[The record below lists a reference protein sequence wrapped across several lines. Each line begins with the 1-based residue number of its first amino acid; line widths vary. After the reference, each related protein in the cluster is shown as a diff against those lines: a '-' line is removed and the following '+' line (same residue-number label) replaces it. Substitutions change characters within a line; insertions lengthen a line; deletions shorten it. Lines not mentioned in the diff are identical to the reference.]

1 MSIPVFQFTPPP
13 LAPWYP
19 YACSPLLYFC
29 LQIAPSVP
37 FFWIPHVRINVAFWT
52 LSLCKNLS
60 QLLSPGLR
68 TSCSHGLLL
77 LHSVQLICWPL
88 GAFTRLSPFQGGL
101 LLQAGPLLPCL
112 CCQSGGLPGSMAPCF
127 TKGQGDE
134 LPGCW
139 TQRYPWRLVIC
150 ATVLSC
156 TSCLESCPR
165 SVLCKEKPVY
175 LSVVFDSPCLL
186 SWALLC
192 SSRCTGSCWGS
203 ADHPSHHMAP
213 CVPPHL
219 IFSCSFSCHL
229 GHANVGPLAQK
240 YSEFQGDTST
250 VLDQAQVL
258 LISGPCVFE
267 AGAAVIEET
276 RDCTCVYSLLFILV
290 ILKYKLN
297 WGIFSVLLLCYI
309 CSRWNLFFDR

>member
-1 MSIPVFQFTPPP
+1 
-13 LAPWYP
+13 
-19 YACSPLLYFC
+19 
-29 LQIAPSVP
+29 
-37 FFWIPHVRINVAFWT
+37 
-52 LSLCKNLS
+52 
-60 QLLSPGLR
+60 
-68 TSCSHGLLL
+68 
-77 LHSVQLICWPL
+77 
-88 GAFTRLSPFQGGL
+88 
-101 LLQAGPLLPCL
+101 
-112 CCQSGGLPGSMAPCF
+112 
-127 TKGQGDE
+127 
-134 LPGCW
+134 
-139 TQRYPWRLVIC
+139 
-150 ATVLSC
+150 
-156 TSCLESCPR
+156 
-165 SVLCKEKPVY
+165 
-175 LSVVFDSPCLL
+175 
-186 SWALLC
+186 
-192 SSRCTGSCWGS
+192 
-203 ADHPSHHMAP
+203 MAP